1 MYGEKS
7 SAHMTWNNFSLVR
20 NYDFLLQSRALS
32 TFEKEEREKL
42 SDSTPISTFCSIQ
55 FLILKLRLRPS
66 LTPGGQGISLFSSV
80 YSPKFLTASY
90 TIPVMMQGCAWGNWL
105 LIEGLARKKSSK
117 LLLLFFQFLFFRNT
131 DNFSFKM
138 HQTNAWNADF
148 ILLLCF
154 PFYGIR
160 VYVNYIYKREEYVAW
175 SKIADSTLARANKDF
190 APSLQIDDD
199 IQYASRL

>member
-1 MYGEKS
+1 
-7 SAHMTWNNFSLVR
+7 MTWIIFSLIR
-20 NYDFLLQSRALS
+20 NYDFLLYSRALS
-32 TFEKEEREKL
+32 TFQKEEREKL
-42 SDSTPISTFCSIQ
+42 SDSTPISIFGFIQ

-80 YSPKFLTASY
+80 YSPKFLTAPY
-90 TIPVMMQGCAWGNWL
+90 TIPVMMQGYAWGKWL
-105 LIEGLARKKSSK
+105 LIEDLARKKSSK
-117 LLLLFFQFLFFRNT
+117 LLLLFLQYSGFLRNT

-160 VYVNYIYKREEYVAW
+160 VYVNYIYKERNMSLE
-175 SKIADSTLARANKDF
+175 AR
-190 APSLQIDDD
+190 
-199 IQYASRL
+199 